1 MVEKNYDNSVLSA
14 IVPIRPSLKDC
25 KNVESWLSK
34 PGAEAVTFILVLDR
48 PTPEIRNLID
58 SFLVEFPNIDIV
70 ILSGDF
76 GGPGKAR
83 NAGLPFIKSEFLMFW
98 DSDDSPKIDTILA
111 NLPNQSFNGGVL
123 SIGGFCLKEEFKP
136 NREFVP
142 SNLLEV
148 ACNPGIWRVI
158 ISSDLVSDIKFE
170 DLNLAED
177 QIFLIQIFLKAQ
189 SIELIPEVF
198 YEYNYGLLGQLT
210 STTKFKDLCAAISII
225 SKIIY
230 EKRSSDKII
239 FPLEVFLKQ
248 TISLLLNGNWYSK
261 VYALITYAKIFVLLP
276 KKVIRETNAVSKEI
290 KRKRFK

>member
-1 MVEKNYDNSVLSA
+1 MIEKNYDNSVLSA

-25 KNVESWLSK
+25 KNVGSWLSK

-48 PTPEIRNLID
+48 PTPEIRNLIN
-58 SFLVEFPNIDIV
+58 SFLVEFPNIDLVIV
-70 ILSGDF
+70 SGDF

-111 NLPNQSFNGGVL
+111 NLPNQSLNGGVL
-123 SIGGFCLKEEFKP
+123 SIGGFCLKEELKP
-136 NREFVP
+136 DREFVP

-177 QIFLIQIFLKAQ
+177 QIFFIQIILKAQ

-210 STTKFKDLCAAISII
+210 STTNFEDLCVAISKI

-230 EKRSSDKII
+230 KKRKSDKVI
-239 FPLEVFLKQ
+239 FPLDVFLKQ
-248 TISLLLNGNWYSK
+248 TLSLLLNGNWYVK
-261 VYALITYAKIFVLLP
+261 VYALIEYAKIFAILP
-276 KKVIRETNAVSKEI
+276 MKVIKETNAVSSEV

>member
-1 MVEKNYDNSVLSA
+1 MIEKNYDNSVLSA
-14 IVPIRPSLKDC
+14 IVPIQPSLKDC

-58 SFLVEFPNIDIV
+58 SFLIEFPNVDLMIV
-70 ILSGDF
+70 SGDF

-83 NAGLPFIKSEFLMFW
+83 NAGLPFVKSEFLMFW
-98 DSDDSPKIDTILA
+98 DSDDSPRIETILA
-111 NLPNQSFNGGVL
+111 NLPNQSLNGGVL

-136 NREFVP
+136 DREFVP

-148 ACNPGIWRVI
+148 ACNPGLWRVI
-158 ISSDLVSDIKFE
+158 ISSDLVGVIKFE

-177 QIFLIQIFLKAQ
+177 QIFFIQILLKAQ

-210 STTKFKDLCAAISII
+210 STTNFEDLCVAISKI

-230 EKRSSDKII
+230 KKRKSDKII
-239 FPLEVFLKQ
+239 FPLDVFLKQ
-248 TISLLLNGNWYSK
+248 TISLLLNGNWNVK
-261 VYALITYAKIFVLLP
+261 VYALIEYAKIFTLFP
-276 KKVIRETNAVSKEI
+276 MKVIKETNAVSSEI
-290 KRKRFK
+290 RRKRFK